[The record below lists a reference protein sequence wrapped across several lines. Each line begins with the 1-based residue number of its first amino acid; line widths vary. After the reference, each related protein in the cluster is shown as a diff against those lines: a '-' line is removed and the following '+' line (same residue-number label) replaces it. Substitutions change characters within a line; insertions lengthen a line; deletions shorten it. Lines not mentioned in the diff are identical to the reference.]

1 MKKRTDT
8 SPRRES
14 HHPEETARLLI
25 LQSYQN
31 RDMLQSKRFLGY
43 VWNLFRGTGIYTLWK
58 SILTYLR
65 GARTV
70 ALILRIVSALFSLLQ
85 TGTLVILSTVLLL
98 ILLPILL
105 LSMLVTLLT
114 ATIQARKA
122 NRQMKQLLLHK
133 KICVFF
139 LPRESHPYFEQ
150 TVHAFAT
157 RQDTAVLLCSPYW
170 IISRGIWRRGAFC
183 TVRREDENVYLVRRY
198 YFPSLRRNVLADMDV
213 TVIY

>member
-1 MKKRTDT
+1 MKNRSDTHPKRVN
-8 SPRRES
+8 S
-14 HHPEETARLLI
+14 HPEETAHLLV
-25 LQSYQN
+25 LQAHQN
-31 RDMLQSKRFLGY
+31 RDMLQSKRFFGY
-43 VWNLFRGTGIYTLWK
+43 VWNLFRRTGIYTVWK

-70 ALILRIVSALFSLLQ
+70 ALILRVITVLFSFLQ

-105 LSMLVTLLT
+105 FTMIVTLLT
-114 ATIQARKA
+114 AAVQARKA
-122 NRQMKQLLLHK
+122 NRQMKRLLLNQ

-150 TVHAFAT
+150 TVRTFAK

-170 IISRGIWRRGAFC
+170 IISRGICSKGAFC
-183 TVRREDENVYLVRRY
+183 TVRRECENVYLVRRY
-198 YFPSLRRNVLADMDV
+198 YFPSLKRNVLAGMDV